1 MQEAKT
7 RKARLLIPDT
17 SPLSLLSMAGADG
30 LDTLFIPGVE
40 IWITD
45 MVEMEV
51 TREPDAGDDRRLG
64 QRRVLAQ
71 WLGRN
76 RHRIRIMRT
85 PTGEEYAKAMTN
97 WTLSGSRPELK
108 PGWTGRG
115 DYSLLDILSVA
126 ETVVEEGEAVVLLV
140 DDRRA
145 RAALR
150 QTENLDLDILST
162 RAFIAML
169 EMEFGMAD
177 AGSIWTVIEIAAG
190 RNTKGKL
197 KVPDLL
203 PEDPIYVRK
212 P

>member
-1 MQEAKT
+1 METAYT

-30 LDTLFIPGVE
+30 LDTLFVPDVE
-40 IWITD
+40 IWVTD

-51 TREPDAGDDRRLG
+51 TREPDSGDDRRLG
-64 QRRVLAQ
+64 QRRVLAE
-71 WLGRN
+71 WFGRN

-85 PTGEEYAKAMTN
+85 PTGEEYAKAMTS
-97 WTLSGSRPELK
+97 WSMSGSRPELK
-108 PGWTGRG
+108 PRWTGRG
-115 DYSLLDILSVA
+115 DYSLLDILSIA

-150 QTENLDLDILST
+150 QSENLDLDILST

-169 EMEFGMAD
+169 ETEFGVAD
-177 AGSIWTVIEIAAG
+177 AGAIWTVIDIAAG
-190 RNTKGKL
+190 RNAEGKL
-197 KVPDLL
+197 KVPDPL

-212 P
+212 S